1 MSGPVR
7 LDGSQ
12 PIQNGG
18 IGGVEGGRGS
28 GLFGDIMSGI
38 LGVGGAV
45 ATASGSP
52 TGANIINQAITALP
66 GPPPAPG
73 ANIVGGGG
81 AGGGTSPYG
90 SAMQSPEATLQ
101 NMQMQSAQLMQFQFA
116 MNNENTKVTMM
127 TNAESARAK
136 LLEAVTRNVGK

>member
-45 ATASGSP
+45 ATASGNP
-52 TGANIINQAITALP
+52 TGAQVAHAAITALP

-73 ANIVGGGG
+73 AGIAGGG
-81 AGGGTSPYG
+81 AGGGASPYG
-90 SAMQSPEATLQ
+90 GGMQSPEATLQ